1 MTLQAVKQSRYL
13 PWQETSVPV
22 IDATEDFGDVVRKL
36 TDYMVKIIDTA
47 YSYEQLRTTI
57 IGQSLRPLLTSLS
70 EDCHHPGIVA
80 ALLAA
85 RYVFNE
91 SGQDD
96 PRLTQTRAHACELVA
111 WQFLTFLSERELID
125 YLLYELPCSDGED
138 DQPQNSAADVLA
150 RGETDPLLDH
160 QSDVNEE
167 ERRGIRPPKRATLSL
182 NRSASSLQLSPD
194 PDSDEEDLSR
204 TMAGMNA
211 LEIAAVANAKKFLSQ
226 RPVQTVVDDV
236 WNGNI
241 IFWDS
246 LSVKAT
252 KRVKIYNKRT
262 ADPFSRLRVPKY
274 QKAFQVAF
282 FAVLLFLYYTV
293 LVQRNPRKV
302 TGTELLLYAWIAA
315 FAYDEFGE
323 IRDAGL
329 LFYRTDFWS
338 IWDLAIILVCIAFFV
353 ARVVGLAR
361 DSNYITDVA
370 FDILSMAA
378 LFLVPRLVVQNHS
391 AGTRLMS
398 ARMFSVAS
406 LNPYFG
412 SLLPV
417 LKEMVSSSLYH
428 LRRSIANPASR
439 PQLFANSCLSS
450 LSFTLVF

>member
-1 MTLQAVKQSRYL
+1 MTLQAVRSSRYL
-13 PWQETSVPV
+13 PWQETSVPI
-22 IDATEDFGDVVRKL
+22 IDAKEDFGDVVRKL
-36 TDYMVKIIDTA
+36 TEYIIKIVDTA

-57 IGQSLRPLLTSLS
+57 IGQSLRPLLISLS
-70 EDCHHPGIVA
+70 EDCHYEGIVA

-85 RYVFNE
+85 RYVFTE
-91 SGQDD
+91 SEQDD
-96 PRLTQTRAHACELVA
+96 PRLTQTRAYACELVA
-111 WQFLTFLSERELID
+111 WQLLTFLSERELID
-125 YLLYELPCSDGED
+125 YLLYELPCSDEDEGDQRSQGPSMGASCNGE
-138 DQPQNSAADVLA
+138 S
-150 RGETDPLLDH
+150 DPLLGNPTDA
-160 QSDVNEE
+160 SEE
-167 ERRGIRPPKRATLSL
+167 ERRGMRPPKRATLSL
-182 NRSASSLQLSPD
+182 NRSATSLQLSPD
-194 PDSDEEDLSR
+194 PDSNDEDLSE

-226 RPVQTVVDDV
+226 RPVQAVVDDV

-246 LSVKAT
+246 LSIQAQ

-293 LVQRNPRKV
+293 LVQRNPSRLTV
-302 TGTELLLYAWIAA
+302 TEILLYLWIAA

-338 IWDLAIILVCIAFFV
+338 IWDLAIILVCIAFFI
-353 ARVVGLAR
+353 ARMIGLAR

-378 LFLVPRLVVQNHS
+378 LFLVPR
-391 AGTRLMS
+391 
-398 ARMFSVAS
+398 
-406 LNPYFG
+406 
-412 SLLPV
+412 
-417 LKEMVSSSLYH
+417 
-428 LRRSIANPASR
+428 
-439 PQLFANSCLSS
+439 
-450 LSFTLVF
+450 